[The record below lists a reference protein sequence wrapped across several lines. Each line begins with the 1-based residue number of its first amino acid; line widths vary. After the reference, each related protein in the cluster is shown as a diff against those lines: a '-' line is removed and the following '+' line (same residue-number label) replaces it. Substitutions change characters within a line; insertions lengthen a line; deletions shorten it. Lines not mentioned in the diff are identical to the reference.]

1 MSTQRYRL
9 VTRSDF
15 DGLVCAVL
23 LNELDLIDDIL
34 FVHPKDMQDGK
45 IAITERDI
53 TTNLPYVPGAH
64 LAFDHHASET
74 LRNSGDRANH
84 IIEAEAPS
92 AARVVYRHYGGKAT
106 FPTISDDMMDAVDKA
121 DSAQFS
127 EDEVLNPTGWVLL
140 NYLMDSRTGLG
151 RFRNFRIS
159 NYQLMMDLIKY
170 CRNHT
175 IEQILALPDVVER
188 VELFREHEAKGKEQI
203 QRCAT
208 VHGNLVVLDL
218 RHEETIWAVNRFM
231 VYALFPQANIS
242 IHAMWGVQKQNT
254 VFATGKSILNRTS
267 RTHVGELMLAY
278 GGGGHE
284 AAGTCQVDNDRAD
297 AVLQEL
303 ITRITQDG

>member
-1 MSTQRYRL
+1 MSEQRFRL

-23 LNELDLIDDIL
+23 LNELNLIDDIL

-45 IAITERDI
+45 VAITGRDI
-53 TTNLPYVPGAH
+53 TTNLPYVPAAH

-74 LRNSGDRANH
+74 LRNTGERPNH
-84 IIEAEAPS
+84 IIDATAPS
-92 AARVVYRHYGGKAT
+92 AARVVYRHYGGKAA
-106 FPTISDDMMDAVDKA
+106 FPRISDDMMEAVDKA

-127 EDEVLNPTGWVLL
+127 LDDILHPQGWVLL

-170 CRNHT
+170 CRDHT
-175 IEQILALPDVVER
+175 IEEILALPDVQER
-188 VELFREHEAKGKEQI
+188 VMLYREHEDQAKEQI
-203 QRCAT
+203 RRCAT

-218 RHEETIWAVNRFM
+218 RQEETIWATNRFM
-231 VYALFPQANIS
+231 IYALFPQTNIS
-242 IHAMWGVQKQNT
+242 IHVMWGLQKQNT
-254 VFATGKSILNRTS
+254 VLATGKSIIDRSS

-303 ITRITQDG
+303 ITRINRDG

>member
-1 MSTQRYRL
+1 MSQTRYRL

-74 LRNSGDRANH
+74 VRNTGERANH
-84 IIEAEAPS
+84 IIDATAPS
-92 AARVVYRHYGGKAT
+92 AARVVYRHYGGKAV
-106 FPTISDDMMDAVDKA
+106 FSRISDEMMDAVDKA
-121 DSAQFS
+121 DSAQYS
-127 EDEVLNPTGWVLL
+127 EEDVLNPKDWVLL

-151 RFRNFRIS
+151 RFRTFRIS
-159 NYQLMMDLIKY
+159 NYQLMMDLIQY
-170 CRNHT
+170 CRDHR
-175 IEQILALPDVVER
+175 IDQILALPDVQER
-188 VELFREHEAKGKEQI
+188 VQLFREHETQAKAQI
-203 QRCAT
+203 VRCST

-218 RHEETIWAVNRFM
+218 RGEDTIWAANRFM
-231 VYALFPQANIS
+231 IYALFPQANIS
-242 IHAMWGVQKQNT
+242 IHVMWGLQKQNT
-254 VFATGKSILNRTS
+254 VLATGKSILNRTS
-267 RTHVGELMLAY
+267 KTHVGELMLTY

-284 AAGTCQVDNDRAD
+284 AAGTCQVPNDQAD
-297 AVLQEL
+297 AVLKTL
-303 ITRITQDG
+303 IARINQDG